1 MVKQLK
7 NRYNDT
13 GVHNKFVVGV
23 DRSKMKLYDLESS
36 AQNGISNDQPAANT
50 AFQKPSLT
58 DTPIFDNTQFGKKKK
73 GLFDTGDLM

>member
-1 MVKQLK
+1 MIKQLK
-7 NRYNDT
+7 NRWNDLSYYRR
-13 GVHNKFVVGV
+13 FVVGV
-23 DRSKMKLYDLESS
+23 DRSKMKLYDLEDG

-50 AFQKPSLT
+50 SFQKPSLT